1 MEFIK
6 QHRLLSIILGGIIL
20 IILAFV
26 ILFTVLSFTTETVT
40 EPITFQEK
48 YTQIEGKINN
58 LVVEEPVRE
67 GFKVDLMSY
76 TDKVKQDYDMS
87 VDDKDKFMT
96 FARTVDKESVQS
108 KMHVLAFYGK
118 VKKQYDGDVA
128 NNFFTPDSKAAV
140 DKLFEDYNAA
150 FRENR
155 YQEAYNLLDTI
166 SGHLSVKIN
175 EKGEVV
181 QAQPQPQ
188 PAAEAQAAPGQDPNN
203 PNNPAPTSN
212 ATGRAYHPEAK
223 AGDQIT
229 DPINGNPGVVADNGI
244 EVYKLPNEITYS
256 YMTKEDFVQM
266 CIEDGM
272 PERLARQ
279 MADAMA
285 NEQGLITI
293 GVDEDGTYH

>member
-6 QHRLLSIILGGIIL
+6 QHRLLSIIMGGIIL
-20 IILAFV
+20 IILAFIV
-26 ILFTVLSFTTETVT
+26 LFTVLSFTTETVT

-58 LVVEEPVRE
+58 LVVEDSVRE

-76 TDKVKQDYDMS
+76 TDKVKQEYDMS

-96 FARTVDKESVQS
+96 FARTIDKESIQS
-108 KMHVLAFYGK
+108 KMHVLAFYGR
-118 VKKQYDGDVA
+118 VKKQYDEDVA
-128 NNFFTPDSKAAV
+128 NNFFTPESKAAI
-140 DKLFEDYNAA
+140 DKLFDEYNMAL
-150 FRENR
+150 RDNKYR
-155 YQEAYNLLDTI
+155 EAYSFLDTI

-181 QAQPQPQ
+181 QAQPQV
-188 PAAEAQAAPGQDPNN
+188 AAEAQTAPGQDPNN

-223 AGDQIT
+223 AGDQIV
-229 DPINGNPGVVADNGI
+229 DPINGNTGVVANNGI

-256 YMTKEDFVQM
+256 YMTKDEFVQM

-293 GVDEDGTYH
+293 GVDEDGTYR

>member
-6 QHRLLSIILGGIIL
+6 QHRLLSIIVGGVIL
-20 IILAFV
+20 IIIAFI

-58 LVVEEPVRE
+58 LVVEESVRE
-67 GFKVDLMSY
+67 GFKVDLKTY
-76 TDKVKQDYDMS
+76 TDKVNQDYDMS

-96 FARTVDKESVQS
+96 FARTIDNESVQS

-118 VKKQYDGDVA
+118 VKKQYDEDVA
-128 NNFFTPDSKAAV
+128 NNFFTPESKAEI
-140 DKLFEDYNAA
+140 DTLFGEYNTA

-155 YQEAYNLLDTI
+155 YQDAYNLVDTI
-166 SGHLSVKIN
+166 SGHLSVRIN

-181 QAQPQPQ
+181 QAQLQQ
-188 PAAEAQAAPGQDPNN
+188 ATEAQAAAQDANN
-203 PNNPAPTSN
+203 PNNPAATSN

-229 DPINGNPGVVADNGI
+229 DPINGNPGVVANNGI
-244 EVYKLPNEITYS
+244 EVYRLPNEITYS
-256 YMTKEDFVQM
+256 YMTKEDFIQM

-293 GVDEDGTYH
+293 GVDDDGTYH

>member
-6 QHRLLSIILGGIIL
+6 QHRLMSIIVGGVIL

-26 ILFTVLSFTTETVT
+26 VLFTILSFTTATET

-67 GFKVDLMSY
+67 GFKVDLLTY

-96 FARTVDKESVQS
+96 FARTIDKESVQS

-118 VKKQYDGDVA
+118 VKKQFDTDVA
-128 NNFFTPDSKAAV
+128 NNFFNEEAKSGV
-140 DKLFEDYNAA
+140 NRLFDEYNTLLK
-150 FRENR
+150 EEK
-155 YQEAYNLLDTI
+155 YQEAYRKLDEI
-166 SGHLSVKIN
+166 SGRLSVKIN

-181 QAQPQPQ
+181 QTQPQPTPEAA
-188 PAAEAQAAPGQDPNN
+188 PAAGQDPNN
-203 PNNPAPTSN
+203 PNNPATTSN

-223 AGDQIT
+223 AGEQIT
-229 DPINGNPGVVADNGI
+229 DPINGNTGVVADNGI

-256 YMTKEDFVQM
+256 YMTKEEFVQM

-293 GVDEDGTYH
+293 GVDEDGTYR

>member
-6 QHRLLSIILGGIIL
+6 QHRLMSIIVGGVIL

-26 ILFTVLSFTTETVT
+26 VLFTILSFTTATET

-67 GFKVDLMSY
+67 GFKVDLLTY

-96 FARTVDKESVQS
+96 FARTIDKESVQS

-118 VKKQYDGDVA
+118 VKKQFDTDVA
-128 NNFFTPDSKAAV
+128 NNFFNEEAKSGV
-140 DKLFEDYNAA
+140 NRLFDEYNTLLK
-150 FRENR
+150 EEK
-155 YQEAYNLLDTI
+155 YQEAYRKLDEI
-166 SGHLSVKIN
+166 SGRLSVKIN

-181 QAQPQPQ
+181 QTQPQPTPEAA
-188 PAAEAQAAPGQDPNN
+188 PAAGQDPNN
-203 PNNPAPTSN
+203 PNNPATTSN

-229 DPINGNPGVVADNGI
+229 DPINGNTGVVADNGI

-256 YMTKEDFVQM
+256 YMTKEEFVQM